1 MATGHK
7 QLFILIGL
15 FTSLMQASDYFDLAN
30 DTQLTQYQKPKLRSQ
45 NSVQFE
51 QMKNAWISYELVLS
65 KKLTTTH
72 YKNELLVH
80 YNDLRKA
87 FHMPPEKN
95 IDKEWIKAI
104 EKVLSTIIEKPY
116 LAYKGNKKRRNKTCV
131 VL

>member
-15 FTSLMQASDYFDLAN
+15 FSSLMHASDYFDLAN

-51 QMKNAWISYELVLS
+51 QMKNAWISYDLVLS

-87 FHMPPEKN
+87 FHMPPEKKIN
-95 IDKEWIKAI
+95 KEWIKAI